1 MTPELRKK
9 IKNSGVIAV
18 LIIDDANHAVP
29 LATSLLAGGITA
41 MELTLRTPA
50 ALDSLKAI
58 IREVPGMLAGIGT
71 ILNPSQV
78 DAAADAGAAF
88 GVAPGCNPRIIAH
101 AQKRG
106 LPFGPGIATPTDIE
120 IALENGCTL
129 LKYFPAETLGG
140 LKHLKNMAAPY
151 QHLGVEYIPLGG
163 ISAANAESYLKDP
176 LIAAIGG
183 SWLAPREAIKNAE
196 WALIEKNA
204 REAVEQ
210 VRKARG

>member
-1 MTPELRKK
+1 MTPEIRQK
-9 IKNSGVIAV
+9 IKEAGVIAV
-18 LIIDDANHAVP
+18 LIIDDAQQAVP
-29 LATSLLAGGITA
+29 LAKSLLAGGITA

-50 ALDSLKAI
+50 ALDALKAI
-58 IREVPGMLAGIGT
+58 VREVPQMLAGIGT
-71 ILNPSQV
+71 ILTTSQV

-106 LPFGPGIATPTDIE
+106 LPFGPGIATPSDIE

-151 QHLGVEYIPLGG
+151 QHLKVEYIPLGG
-163 ISAANAESYLKDP
+163 VSTANAETYLKDP

-183 SWLAPREAIKNAE
+183 SWLAPREAIKNGD

-204 REAVEQ
+204 REAAELA
-210 VRKARG
+210 RKSRS